1 MLTLSQIAQIETLAS
16 QGMPFKRIQRMTG
29 ISRNTIK
36 KYVHRANEPLTERQ
50 KVRNALDKLKPVI
63 QRKFFAAE
71 GNCAVVCRQMKDEH
85 QICINE
91 RRMRRFCSSWR
102 EELKGSGK
110 KYERYETQPGQHLQI
125 DFGERDVT
133 INGATVRVHIFVAI
147 LGYSRRIFVKAYI
160 AENQAA
166 WFDGIESTFTYY
178 GGIPLAIVS
187 DNSRCLVNEHHNGL
201 IKWNE
206 RYESLC
212 AYWKIKPIACRGY
225 HPEGKGK
232 IERAVRY
239 VKGNALVGKDFGSL
253 SELNRWLERWCL
265 TVADEREIKGLFE
278 GPNTPK
284 KRFWIEKG
292 KLMKLEQPRTM
303 RLREETRK
311 VDKTGLIQVDGRHYR
326 VPDEYSQKDVQIL
339 MDDHSIMVYRKGDFV
354 IELDK
359 ETSVYMP
366 TLQRVVD
373 PYKDIS
379 YQINQAYCSNPW
391 IRSGSVY
398 DSVIQGGE

>member
-1 MLTLSQIAQIETLAS
+1 MLTPTQIAQIETLAS

-102 EELKGSGK
+102 EELKCSGK

-125 DFGERDVT
+125 DFGERDVA

-166 WFDGIESTFTYY
+166 WFDGIESAFTYY

-366 TLQRVVD
+366 TLQRAVD
-373 PYKDIS
+373 PNKDIS

>member
-1 MLTLSQIAQIETLAS
+1 MLTPTQIAQIEALAS

-50 KVRNALDKLKPVI
+50 KVRHALDELKTVI
-63 QRKFFAAE
+63 QSKFFAAE
-71 GNCAVVCRQMKDEH
+71 GNCAVVCRQMRDEH
-85 QICINE
+85 QIDINE
-91 RRMRRFCSSWR
+91 RRMRRFCSCWR
-102 EELKGSGK
+102 EELKDSGEK
-110 KYERYETQPGQHLQI
+110 FERYETQPGQHHQI

-133 INGATVRVHIFVAI
+133 IDGATVRVHIFVAI

-166 WFDGIESTFTYY
+166 WFDGIESAFAYY
-178 GGIPLAIVS
+178 GGVPLAIIS

-201 IKWNE
+201 VKWNE
-206 RYESLC
+206 RYASLC
-212 AYWKIKPIACRGY
+212 TYWKIKPIACSGY

-239 VKGNALVGKDFGSL
+239 VKGNALVGKAFGSL
-253 SELNRWLERWCL
+253 GELNRWLERWCL
-265 TVADEREIKGLFE
+265 TVADEREINGLFE

-292 KLMKLEQPRTM
+292 KLMKLDLPRM
-303 RLREETRK
+303 ARLREESRK

-339 MDDHSIMVYRKGDFV
+339 MDDHSIMVYRKGDLV

-359 ETSVYMP
+359 EKSVYTP

-373 PYKDIS
+373 PKKNIA
-379 YQINQAYCSNPW
+379 YQINQAYYNNPW
-391 IRSGSVY
+391 NRPGSVY
-398 DSVIQGGE
+398 DSVIQGGG

>member
-1 MLTLSQIAQIETLAS
+1 MLTPTQIAQIETLAS

-36 KYVHRANEPLTERQ
+36 KYVHRANEPLSERQ

-102 EELKGSGK
+102 EELKRSGK
-110 KYERYETQPGQHLQI
+110 KYERYETQPGQHIQI

-166 WFDGIESTFTYY
+166 WFDGIESAFTYY

-187 DNSRCLVNEHHNGL
+187 DNSRCLVNEHRNGL

-373 PYKDIS
+373 PNKDIS
-379 YQINQAYCSNPW
+379 YRINQAYCSNPW